1 MNSLVIVNNNM
12 ALANN
17 YFVTLR
23 HGVEMP
29 LVGLG
34 TSHQGGFSHEAIMH
48 AFGIGYRFCVAKY
61 SRICLRSNQKVTS
74 PRLVD
79 TAQRYGCEQF
89 LAVAIQESKLK
100 REELFLTDKVFLESI
115 QADRR
120 IIDPRSGQ
128 TTTGQVAALSRSPK
142 VVGFWAQTI
151 WICSCCTGQV
161 PVKKR

>member
-1 MNSLVIVNNNM
+1 M
-12 ALANN
+12 ASANN
-17 YFVTLR
+17 YSVTLR
-23 HGVEMP
+23 HGVKMP

-100 REELFLTDKVFLESI
+100 REELFLTDKVSF
-115 QADRR
+115 
-120 IIDPRSGQ
+120 
-128 TTTGQVAALSRSPK
+128 
-142 VVGFWAQTI
+142 F
-151 WICSCCTGQV
+151 
-161 PVKKR
+161 

>member
-1 MNSLVIVNNNM
+1 M
-12 ALANN
+12 ASANN
-17 YFVTLR
+17 YSVTLR
-23 HGVEMP
+23 HGVKMP

-48 AFGIGYRFCVAKY
+48 AFGIGYR
-61 SRICLRSNQKVTS
+61 
-74 PRLVD
+74 LVD

-89 LAVAIQESKLK
+89 LAVAIEESKLK

-161 PVKKR
+161 PVKKRLKVLGARWSCYLRRTRCGL